1 MNLQPIETYL
11 KTKKNWDKRSSVRS
25 SDETYDLKLNHIDSD
40 NDTSLQFSTFC
51 PILNHEKLKSLDNR
65 QKKYVTGLQLLEF
78 VIKTTKFEVDHV
90 NRVANCLALGKY
102 KFDIPKILKLDALK
116 IYTDEGYH
124 AYFSQ
129 KISDQ
134 IMDYLNVK
142 DDLMPYIMK
151 FFDKVDNIKSKF
163 DKKYD
168 YLSDISSV
176 IISESMICQDISEE
190 MKGIVYE
197 PVRIMF
203 KEHIHDEYFH
213 ANFFGT
219 IFKII
224 WPQLSN
230 EEKEIM
236 GQNLIDAMNVFA
248 EPRTD
253 IYFYSLSKIGFSN
266 EDISKYI
273 DDIYNNDEWKVE
285 KAKKRMSHSLKLLD
299 NCGVFK
305 VQSIKNNFENRG
317 FI

>member
-1 MNLQPIETYL
+1 MNAHPIEFYI

-25 SDETYDLKLNHIDSD
+25 SDEEYDLKLSDSD
-40 NDTSLQFSTFC
+40 LNDDTGLQFSTFC
-51 PILNHEKLKSLDNR
+51 PILNHEKLKFLDNSQR
-65 QKKYVTGLQLLEF
+65 KYVTALQLLEF
-78 VIKTTKFEVDHV
+78 LIKTTKFEVDHV
-90 NRVANCLALGKY
+90 NRVANSLALGKY
-102 KFDIPKILKLDALK
+102 KFDIPKVLKLDALK

-142 DDLMPYIMK
+142 DDLMPYVVK

-163 DKKYD
+163 DEKYD
-168 YLSDISSV
+168 YLSDLSSV
-176 IISESMICQDISEE
+176 IIAESMICQDISEE

-197 PVRIMF
+197 PIRIMF
-203 KEHIHDEYFH
+203 REHLHDEYFH
-213 ANFFGT
+213 ANFFKT
-219 IFKII
+219 IFKIL
-224 WPQLSN
+224 WPQLSS

-236 GQNLIDAMNVFA
+236 GQNLLDAMNVFA

-266 EDISKYI
+266 EIISKCI
-273 DDIYNNDEWKVE
+273 DDIYKNDEWKVE

-299 NCGVFK
+299 RCGVFEI
-305 VQSIKNNFENRG
+305 QSLKKKFEHRG